1 MITASLKN
9 YRQSPRK
16 VRGVANLVKGKTVEQ
31 ALNTL
36 NFLSKKAADPLYG
49 LLLSAIA
56 NAKNNFNIEK
66 EGLMI
71 KEFRVDSGYILKR
84 RMPRA
89 RGSAFPINKRTSHVL
104 LVLAPKPEK
113 ISKTEKK
120 AEVKVEKKAEK
131 VAKKEVIK
139 TEKVKN

>member
-36 NFLSKKAADPLYG
+36 NFLSKKAADPLHG

-66 EGLMI
+66 DSLMI
-71 KEFRVDSGYILKR
+71 KELRVDSGYILKR

-104 LVLAPKPEK
+104 LVLAPKAEK
-113 ISKTEKK
+113 TVK
-120 AEVKVEKKAEK
+120 AE
-131 VAKKEVIK
+131 AKKEASKAVVKTTKIK
-139 TEKVKN
+139 K

>member
-16 VRGVANLVKGKTVEQ
+16 VRGVANLVRGKSVEQ

-49 LLLSAIA
+49 LLMSAIA

-66 EGLMI
+66 DNLII
-71 KEFRVDSGYILKR
+71 KELRVDAGYILKR

-89 RGSAFPINKRTSHVL
+89 RGNSYPINKRTSHVN
-104 LVLAPKPEK
+104 LVLAPKSATGVADFPVK
-113 ISKTEKK
+113 PPK
-120 AEVKVEKKAEK
+120 AESAKVEKAVE
-131 VAKKEVIK
+131 AKPKK
-139 TEKVKN
+139 TKK